1 MHGEKRRNTEENRIA
16 VGLLVL
22 LAVIFALMGGGKLLK
37 SAGTKTEEIKGSIEK
52 GATHVEKT
60 VEKLKEDIKP
70 GEKK

>member
-1 MHGEKRRNTEENRIA
+1 MAKKGGKLKSLVLYLVFLA
-16 VGLLVL
+16 LLV
-22 LAVIFALMGGGKLLK
+22 VIFALLGGGKLLK

-52 GATHVEKT
+52 KATSVEKT

>member
-1 MHGEKRRNTEENRIA
+1 MAKKGGTLKRI
-16 VGLLVL
+16 VLLLVVLVL